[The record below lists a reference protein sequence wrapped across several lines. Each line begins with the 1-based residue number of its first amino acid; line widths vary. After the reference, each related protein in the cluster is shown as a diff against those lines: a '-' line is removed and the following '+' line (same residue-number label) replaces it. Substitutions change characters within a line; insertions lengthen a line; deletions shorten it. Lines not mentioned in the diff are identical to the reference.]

1 MPRSSASRSG
11 RMPTFPEFYEALNER
26 PPLPWQAR
34 LAERVAARECWP
46 SAIGVPTGLGKTSCL
61 DIAVWWLASQSDRPA
76 RERTAP
82 TRIWWLVNRRLLV
95 DSTADHA
102 QRLSEMLRDS
112 DAPPLGS
119 VGGRLRSLAATPAPS
134 PLAVIRLRG
143 GVEVRLPTDPSRPA
157 ILLSTIPMY
166 GSRLLFR
173 GYGTSRTMRP
183 IDAALAGSDSLL
195 LVDEAHLA
203 RHLMD
208 LISALADCTDGAE
221 QFLSGARSRP
231 QVAALT
237 ATDDAEPGDR
247 FGLDADDELNEIVR
261 QRLDARK
268 PTEVRVRKGDS
279 AKHLVQAVEDLLNE
293 VQPSSC
299 LVFANTPD
307 TAREVFAHL
316 RTRFPASVA
325 DTVLVTGR
333 TREREAQ
340 PIRERIMDRGAGMSA
355 NRAPGK
361 PRARHLIVVAT
372 RTLEVGADIDS
383 EYMVTEA
390 CGVRA
395 LTQRLGR
402 LNRVGRHDHARGVYV
417 HVPPESRPT
426 NEGASSLKWSVYGTE
441 PETVLRRLED
451 AMRPNTSMVDLP
463 PERVSKVLGE
473 PGDDPGR
480 APKILKGLLWEWVK
494 TTTPPARE
502 APVEPYFSGISG
514 TEYAVSVIWRAHVPE
529 AGQRLWPRPFDRE
542 VAGVPLREFRE
553 TLGADAEVKRLQPDQ
568 ITVEV
573 VRAQDLRPGNVI
585 LLPADRGLLDE
596 FGWNPDAT
604 APVFDVSITL
614 QGLPLEE
621 EAIRRIGGI
630 ALDGFVYSMFGVV
643 SLRSLL
649 QKALGDVPDDE
660 ELDEAERQEAAR
672 RFHQALF
679 ETTARGWEQIEW
691 RDFLRTLDP
700 RVVSAPREISRFVLS
715 AEFKRE
721 RPSDEFDETS
731 LAPTAALLDSHG
743 EAVGAMSRS
752 MAKQIGLSSE
762 LANVL
767 GRAGQWHDVGKADLR
782 FQRWL
787 DLTVEALNG
796 RDSPLLA
803 KSRMPKH
810 LWHATR
816 AAAGWPRGGRH
827 EALSARLVRLWT
839 ESTEGDLDPSMADLL
854 IHLVIS
860 HHGSGRPVVP
870 PVIDATPGKVASE
883 LHSVRVEA
891 PADLSLVDWDQP
903 ARFRR
908 LNETLG
914 PWGLAL
920 LEAILRRADHAVSGG
935 MPASAP
941 ETRS

>member
-1 MPRSSASRSG
+1 
-11 RMPTFPEFYEALNER
+11 MPTFPEFYEALNER
-26 PPLPWQAR
+26 PPFPWQAR
-34 LAERVAARECWP
+34 LADRVAERESWP
-46 SAIGVPTGLGKTSCL
+46 SEIGVPTGLGKTSCL

-112 DAPPLGS
+112 DATPLRS
-119 VGGRLRSLAATPAPS
+119 VDGRLRSLAATPAPT

-143 GVEVRLPTDPSRPA
+143 GVEARLPTDPSRPA

-203 RHLMD
+203 PHLMD
-208 LISALADCTDGAE
+208 LISALADCTEGAE
-221 QFLSGARSRP
+221 QLLGGARSGP

-237 ATDDAEPGDR
+237 ATGDAEPGDR
-247 FGLDADDELNEIVR
+247 FDLNADDELNEIVR

-268 PTEVRVRKGDS
+268 PTEIRVRKGDS
-279 AKHLVQAVEDLLNE
+279 AKHLTQAVEDQLE
-293 VQPSSC
+293 EAQPSSC
-299 LVFANTPD
+299 LVFANTPG
-307 TAREVFAHL
+307 TARKVFTRL
-316 RTRFPASVA
+316 RTQFPVSIA
-325 DTVLVTGR
+325 DTVLLTGQAR
-333 TREREAQ
+333 AHEAQ
-340 PIRERIMDRGAGMSA
+340 PIRERIMDCREGMSA
-355 NRAPGK
+355 TRAPGK
-361 PRARHLIVVAT
+361 PRARHLIVVT
-372 RTLEVGADIDS
+372 TQTLEVGADIDS

-390 CGVRA
+390 CSVRA

-402 LNRVGRHDHARGVYV
+402 LNRLGRHDHAQGVYV
-417 HVPPESRPT
+417 HAPPESRPT
-426 NEGASSLKWSVYGTE
+426 NEEASSRKWPVYGTE

-451 AMRPNTSMVDLP
+451 AMRPNTSILDLSP
-463 PERVSKVLGE
+463 RRVSKVLGE

-480 APKILKGLLWEWVK
+480 APEILKGLLWEWVK

-529 AGQRLWPRPFDRE
+529 AEQWLWPRPSDRE
-542 VAGVPLREFRE
+542 VVGVPLREVRE
-553 TLGADAEVKRLQPDQ
+553 TIGVDAEVKRLQPDQ
-568 ITVEV
+568 TTVEV
-573 VRAQDLRPGNVI
+573 VRARDLRPGNVI

-596 FGWNPDAT
+596 FGWSPDAT

-614 QGLPLEE
+614 RGLPLDED
-621 EAIRRIGGI
+621 AIRRIGGI
-630 ALDGFVYSMFGVV
+630 ALDELVDSMFGVV
-643 SLRSLL
+643 PLRSLL

-691 RDFLRTLDP
+691 HDYLRTLDP
-700 RVVSAPREISRFVLS
+700 RVVSAPREVSRFVLS

-721 RPSDEFDETS
+721 RPSDKFDETS
-731 LAPTAALLDSHG
+731 LAPTAALLDFHG
-743 EAVGAMSRS
+743 KAVGVVSHS
-752 MAKQIGLSSE
+752 MAKQIGVSSE
-762 LANVL
+762 LANVI
-767 GRAGQWHDVGKADLR
+767 GRAGQWHDVGKADVR

-787 DLTVEALNG
+787 DPTAEAVNG

-816 AAAGWPRGGRH
+816 AAAGWPSGGRH
-827 EALSARLVRLWT
+827 EALSARLVQLWT

-870 PVIDATPGKVASE
+870 PVSDSTPEKVASE
-883 LHSVRVEA
+883 LNSIRVEA

-935 MPASAP
+935 MPISAP
-941 ETRS
+941 ATRSWK

>member
-1 MPRSSASRSG
+1 MSRSSASRLG

-26 PPLPWQAR
+26 PPFPWQAR
-34 LAERVAARECWP
+34 LAERVAERECWP
-46 SAIGVPTGLGKTSCL
+46 SKIGVPTGLGKTSCL

-76 RERTAP
+76 RARTAP
-82 TRIWWLVNRRLLV
+82 TRIWWLVSRRLLV

-112 DAPPLGS
+112 DATPLRS
-119 VGGRLRSLAATPAPS
+119 VRGRLRSLAATPAPS

-143 GVEVRLPTDPSRPA
+143 GVEVRLPTDPSRPT

-203 RHLMD
+203 RHLVD

-221 QFLSGARSRP
+221 QILGGARSGP

-237 ATDDAEPGDR
+237 ATGDAEPGDR
-247 FGLDADDELNEIVR
+247 FDLDVDDELNQIVR
-261 QRLDARK
+261 QRLDAGK
-268 PTEVRVRKGDS
+268 PTEIRVRKGDS
-279 AKHLVQAVEDLLNE
+279 AKHLVQAVEDLLEE

-299 LVFANTPD
+299 LAFANTPD
-307 TAREVFAHL
+307 TAREVFTHL
-316 RTRFPASVA
+316 GTRFPASVA
-325 DTVLVTGR
+325 DTVLVTGQ

-340 PIRERIMDRGAGMSA
+340 PFRERIMGMCA

-372 RTLEVGADIDS
+372 QTLEVGADIDS

-402 LNRVGRHDHARGVYV
+402 LNRLGRHDHARGVYV
-417 HVPPESRPT
+417 HASSESRPT
-426 NEGASSLKWSVYGTE
+426 NEEGSSLKWPVYGTE

-451 AMRPNTSMVDLP
+451 AMRPNTSIVDLSP
-463 PERVSKVLGE
+463 RLVSKVLGE

-480 APKILKGLLWEWVK
+480 APEILKGLLWEWVK
-494 TTTPPARE
+494 TTTPPERE

-514 TEYAVSVIWRAHVPE
+514 TEHAVSVIWRAHVPE
-529 AGQRLWPRPFDRE
+529 ARQRLWPRPFDRE
-542 VAGVPLREFRE
+542 VVGVPLREVRE

-573 VRAQDLRPGNVI
+573 VRARDLRPGNVI
-585 LLPADRGLLDE
+585 LLSADRGLLDE
-596 FGWNPDAT
+596 FGWSPDAT

-630 ALDGFVYSMFGVV
+630 ALDETVDSMFGVV
-643 SLRSLL
+643 PLRSLL
-649 QKALGDVPDDE
+649 QKAVGDVPDDE
-660 ELDEAERQEAAR
+660 ELDEVERQEAAR
-672 RFHQALF
+672 RFHHALF

-691 RDFLRTLDP
+691 HDFLRTLDP
-700 RVVSAPREISRFVLS
+700 GVVSAPREVSRFVLS
-715 AEFKRE
+715 AELKRE
-721 RPSDEFDETS
+721 RPSDEFDELS

-743 EAVGAMSRS
+743 KAVGVVSRS

-762 LANVL
+762 LANVI
-767 GRAGQWHDVGKADLR
+767 GRAGQWHDLGKADVR

-787 DLTVEALNG
+787 DPRGEAVNG
-796 RDSPLLA
+796 GDSPLLA

-810 LWHATR
+810 LWNATR

-839 ESTEGDLDPSMADLL
+839 ESTDGELDPSMADLL

-870 PVIDATPGKVASE
+870 PVIDSTPEKVASE
-883 LHSVRVEA
+883 LQSVRMEA

-935 MPASAP
+935 MPMPAP

>member
-1 MPRSSASRSG
+1 
-11 RMPTFPEFYEALNER
+11 
-26 PPLPWQAR
+26 
-34 LAERVAARECWP
+34 
-46 SAIGVPTGLGKTSCL
+46 
-61 DIAVWWLASQSDRPA
+61 
-76 RERTAP
+76 
-82 TRIWWLVNRRLLV
+82 
-95 DSTADHA
+95 
-102 QRLSEMLRDS
+102 
-112 DAPPLGS
+112 
-119 VGGRLRSLAATPAPS
+119 
-134 PLAVIRLRG
+134 
-143 GVEVRLPTDPSRPA
+143 
-157 ILLSTIPMY
+157 MY

-173 GYGTSRTMRP
+173 GYGTSRAMRP
-183 IDAALAGSDSLL
+183 IDAAFAGSDSLL

-203 RHLMD
+203 RHLMH

-221 QFLSGARSRP
+221 QVLGGTRSGP

-237 ATDDAEPGDR
+237 ATGDAEPGDR
-247 FGLDADDELNEIVR
+247 FDLDADDELNRIVR
-261 QRLDARK
+261 QRLDAKK

-279 AKHLVQAVEDLLNE
+279 AKHLARAVQDLLNE
-293 VQPSSC
+293 ARPSSC

-307 TAREVFAHL
+307 TARDVLTRL
-316 RTRFPASVA
+316 RTQFPASVA
-325 DTVLVTGR
+325 DMVLLTGR

-340 PIRERIMDRGAGMSA
+340 RVRERILDRGEGMSA
-355 NRAPGK
+355 NRASGK

-372 RTLEVGADIDS
+372 QTLEVGADIDS

-402 LNRVGRHDHARGVYV
+402 LNRLGHHDHARGVYV
-417 HVPPESRPT
+417 HARPQSRPT
-426 NEGASSLKWSVYGTE
+426 NKGANSLKWPVYGTE
-441 PETVLRRLED
+441 PETVLGRLED
-451 AMRPNTSMVDLP
+451 AMSPNTTVVDLSP
-463 PERVSKVLGE
+463 RWVSKVLGE

-480 APKILKGLLWEWVK
+480 APEILKGLLWEWVK

-529 AGQRLWPRPFDRE
+529 AEQRLWPRPFDHE
-542 VAGVPLREFRE
+542 VVGVPLREVRE

-573 VRAQDLRPGNVI
+573 VQARDLRPGNVI
-585 LLPADRGLLDE
+585 LLPADRGFLDE
-596 FGWNPDAT
+596 FGWSPDAT
-604 APVFDVSITL
+604 APVFDVSIPRR
-614 QGLPLEE
+614 GLPLDE
-621 EAIRRIGGI
+621 EAIRLIGGI
-630 ALDGFVYSMFGVV
+630 AMDELVDSVFGVV
-643 SLRSLL
+643 PLRSLL

-660 ELDEAERQEAAR
+660 ELDEAERREAAR
-672 RFHQALF
+672 RFHRALF
-679 ETTARGWEQIEW
+679 ETTARGWKQGEW
-691 RDFLRTLDP
+691 HDFLRTLDP
-700 RVVSAPREISRFVLS
+700 RVVSAPSEVPRLAPG
-715 AEFKRE
+715 AELKQE

-731 LAPTAALLDSHG
+731 LAPTAELLDSHG
-743 EAVGAMSRS
+743 RAVGVVSRS
-752 MAKQIGLSSE
+752 IAKQIGLSSE
-762 LANVL
+762 LANVIH
-767 GRAGQWHDVGKADLR
+767 RAGQWHDVGKADAR

-787 DLTVEALNG
+787 DPRGQAVNG

-810 LWHATR
+810 LWNATR

-839 ESTEGDLDPSMADLL
+839 ERTEGDLDPSMADLL

-870 PVIDATPGKVASE
+870 PAIDSTPEKVASE
-883 LHSVRVEA
+883 LHSVRVAA

-908 LNETLG
+908 LNEKFG

-920 LEAILRRADHAVSGG
+920 LEAILRRADHAVSAGL
-935 MPASAP
+935 PIPAP
-941 ETRS
+941 ETGS